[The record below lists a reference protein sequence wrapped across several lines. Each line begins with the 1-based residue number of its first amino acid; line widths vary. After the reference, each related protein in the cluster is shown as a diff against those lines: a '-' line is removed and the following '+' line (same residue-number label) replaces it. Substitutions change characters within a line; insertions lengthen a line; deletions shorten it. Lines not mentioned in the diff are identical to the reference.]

1 MQSITQQQI
10 DAAQEFANTV
20 VAELRTDKGVHAETA
35 VASVARMAGTFL
47 FRSFGF
53 QLPDVEPGGAVLSE
67 QANEAG
73 PRLIGILAGALA
85 EIGVALDEQKLGAT
99 GLAANQ
105 PKLGFLE
112 TQKRLEP
119 LFSGHPRAARALP
132 RRGGGGRGGRHG
144 IHGAPVRVGARPER
158 GLRGR
163 RLRLHR
169 GHEDRAA
176 SGSTLGNP

>member
-1 MQSITQQQI
+1 MDHQAKALSQPQI

-53 QLPDVEPGGAVLSE
+53 QLTDVEPGGVVLSE

-73 PRLIGILAGALA
+73 PRLIRVLAGALA
-85 EIGVALDEQKLGAT
+85 EIGVALDEQRLGAS
-99 GLAANQ
+99 GLEANQ

-119 LFSGHPRAARALP
+119 LFSGIRA
-132 RRGGGGRGGRHG
+132 RHG
-144 IHGAPVRVGARPER
+144 LSLVEAAEAGAVATAFMVHQCTSVLDPNVAFGVAVYGFIEGMKTAP
-158 GLRGR
+158 
-163 RLRLHR
+163 HPAV
-169 GHEDRAA
+169 H
-176 SGSTLGNP
+176 

>member
-20 VAELRTDKGVHAETA
+20 VSELRTDKGVHAETA

-53 QLPDVEPGGAVLSE
+53 QLPDVEPGGVVLSE

-73 PRLIGILAGALA
+73 PRLIQVLAGALA

-99 GLAANQ
+99 RLAGEPA
-105 PKLGFLE
+105 E
-112 TQKRLEP
+112 ARLPGNPEAP
-119 LFSGHPRAARALP
+119 RAAVLGHPRRGTGSRSSKRPTPGPSP
-132 RRGGGGRGGRHG
+132 RRSSCTS
-144 IHGAPVRVGARPER
+144 APSVLDPNVAFGVAVYGFIEGTKTAP
-158 GLRGR
+158 
-163 RLRLHR
+163 HPVV
-169 GHEDRAA
+169 H
-176 SGSTLGNP
+176 

>member
-1 MQSITQQQI
+1 MRPMQSITRQHI

-53 QLPDVEPGGAVLSE
+53 QLADVEPGGAVLSE

-73 PRLIGILAGALA
+73 PRLIRILAAALA
-85 EIGVALDEQKLGAT
+85 EIGVALDEQKLGSPR
-99 GLAANQ
+99 LEANQ

-112 TQKRLEP
+112 TQRRLEP
-119 LFSGHPRAARALP
+119 LFSRIRA
-132 RRGGGGRGGRHG
+132 RHG
-144 IHGAPVRVGARPER
+144 LSLVEAAEAGAIATAFMVHQCSSVLDPSVAFGVAVYGFLEGTKTAPQPVV
-158 GLRGR
+158 
-163 RLRLHR
+163 H
-169 GHEDRAA
+169 
-176 SGSTLGNP
+176 